1 MKIFEPA
8 VKPKNKILEGG
19 GRKPLDLQ
27 LQHQLVELIYD
38 WRSNGLRVLR
48 KLIMTKAKY
57 FYGSECDESKK
68 SLFEASN
75 GWVKNLMR
83 HNGFSLRRKTTT
95 PAGNYMFKVNNRN
108 TRTRCEICSKLTIK
122 TPERR

>member
-1 MKIFEPA
+1 M
-8 VKPKNKILEGG
+8 EGG

-27 LQHQLVELIYD
+27 LEHQLVEWIYD
-38 WRSNGLRVLR
+38 WRSNGLHVLR

-95 PAGNYMFKVNNRN
+95 AQQD
-108 TRTRCEICSKLTIK
+108 
-122 TPERR
+122 PERLTDKLILYILHDRRLSVK